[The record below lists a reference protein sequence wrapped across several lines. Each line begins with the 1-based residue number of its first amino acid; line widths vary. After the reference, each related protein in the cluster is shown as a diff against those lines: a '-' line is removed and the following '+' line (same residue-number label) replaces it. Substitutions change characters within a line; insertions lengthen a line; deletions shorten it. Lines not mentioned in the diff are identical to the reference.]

1 LTALS
6 IAVTMMKCIL
16 KGAELMTSLSRSLAF
31 VFAVIVVGFGTLQAH
46 AGTPKRPNVIVIITD
61 DQGHGDL
68 GVHGNSQI
76 KTPTIDKFAKQSVR
90 MKNFYVSPVCSPTR
104 SSLMTGRYNYRTGVV
119 DTFQGRSMM
128 HPDEVTIA
136 ELLRALGYRTGIF
149 GKWHLGDNYPLRA
162 MDHGFQETLVLK
174 GGGIGQPS
182 DPPGGE
188 SYFNPI
194 LQHNGKAVKKDG
206 YCTDIFTDAAIDF
219 IGKNKDSPFFCYVAY
234 NCPHTPLEV
243 PPKYYGMYK
252 DKLKLDQF
260 PKIGFPIEGKF
271 DLDVTAKIYGMISNI
286 DDNLARLFAK
296 LDELGIANDTIV
308 IFLSDNGPQQPRW
321 VSGMRGRK
329 GTVFEGGTR
338 VPFFVRWPAGFK
350 GDRDFDQIAA
360 HIDVTPTLVHAC
372 GGAMPKDRKIDGK
385 SLLPLWSGEPVNWSD
400 RRLFFQW
407 HRGDVP
413 EMYRAFAV
421 RTQRWRLV
429 QPVGVAEGSKFDK
442 TKLMLFDIKEDPY
455 ETKDVAADHVG
466 LVARFKYLYEE
477 WFNDVKQTRN
487 FAPPRIVVGSD
498 KENPTILTR
507 QDMRVQGQAK
517 PMGVG
522 HWELAVDKP
531 GKFEIATTFTRQALP
546 GAMLHVKLGDR
557 AHKQKVNQ
565 GETSAVIAGIELP
578 AGPVRLEAW
587 LVDDGARGMRYVEVR
602 RMKE

>member
-1 LTALS
+1 MTFIFRLS
-6 IAVTMMKCIL
+6 A
-16 KGAELMTSLSRSLAF
+16 AAAF
-31 VFAVIVVGFGTLQAH
+31 IVMGLVNTPAH
-46 AGTPKRPNVIVIITD
+46 AGAPKKPNVILIITD

-68 GVHGNSQI
+68 GCHGNTQI
-76 KTPTIDKFAKQSVR
+76 KTPNIDKFAKQSVR

-162 MDHGFQETLVLK
+162 MDQGFQEALVLK

-206 YCTDIFTDAAIDF
+206 YCTDIFTDAALDF
-219 IGKNKDSPFFCYVAY
+219 IGKNKDSPFFCYLAF

-243 PPKYYGMYK
+243 PQKYYDRYK
-252 DKLKLDQF
+252 GKLKLDQF
-260 PKIGFPIEGKF
+260 PKIGFPIEGKVN
-271 DLDVTAKIYGMISNI
+271 LDDTAKIYGMISNI

-296 LDELGIANDTIV
+296 LDELGIADDTIV
-308 IFLSDNGPQQPRW
+308 IFMTDNGPQQPRY

-338 VPFFVRWPAGFK
+338 VPFFVRWPGGFK
-350 GDRDFDQIAA
+350 GDRDIDRIAA
-360 HIDVTPTLVHAC
+360 HIDITPTLVQAC

-385 SLLPLWSGEPVNWSD
+385 NLLPLWNATSANWPD
-400 RRLFFQW
+400 RQLFFQW

-421 RTQRWRLV
+421 RTQQWRLV
-429 QPVGVAEGSKFDK
+429 QPMGVAEGSKFDK
-442 TKLMLFDIKEDPY
+442 AKLMLFDIKDDPY
-455 ETKDVAADHVG
+455 EMQDVATDHVG
-466 LVARFKYLYEE
+466 LVSYLKDQYEE
-477 WFNDVKQTRN
+477 WFKDVESTRK
-487 FAPPRIVVGSD
+487 FAPPRILVGSEH
-498 KENPTILTR
+498 ENPTILTR
-507 QDMRVQGQAK
+507 QDMRVSGQSK
-517 PMGVG
+517 PMSVG
-522 HWELAVDKP
+522 HWELAVDTP
-531 GKFEIATTFTRQALP
+531 GKFAIETTLTKAAAA
-546 GAMLHVKLGDR
+546 GAMLYVKLGER
-557 AHKQKVNQ
+557 THMKNVKA
-565 GETSAVIAGIELP
+565 GETNVVITGIDLP
-578 AGPVRLEAW
+578 AGPIRLEAW
-587 LVDDGARGMRYVEVR
+587 VVDDGTRGVRFVEVR
-602 RMKE
+602 RE